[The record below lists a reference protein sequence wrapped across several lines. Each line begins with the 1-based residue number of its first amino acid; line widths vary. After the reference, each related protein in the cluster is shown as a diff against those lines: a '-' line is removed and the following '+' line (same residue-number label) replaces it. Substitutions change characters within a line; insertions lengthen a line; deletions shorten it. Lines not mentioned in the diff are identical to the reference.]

1 VSETEN
7 KIEIS
12 EVSCPDNCNMPEA
25 QKGCHFK
32 ATEKEFTCTKCQ
44 LRIRRNYNGYVL
56 QPSDFQ
62 EMLHGDKITAEEKRL
77 KDRDGT
83 ESLARL
89 MLDPSYRVCR
99 APKNKAV
106 LREQVQE
113 ICPKC
118 GAKLHLVTRGNGTKY
133 YGCSGNCTFFKEYVP
148 HTFSRQAQAP
158 ARIIPKPNNGKAA
171 GPETKPAASITQPG
185 EIDPIFS
192 SLFPSEPTEAKGPVL
207 DAAGKP
213 EEPAEPEILNSDIFN
228 IDPLLKLPDD
238 FKEPLMPDMPADPA
252 VPDEPPTFPGSAP
265 TAEEKSNTAAAA
277 ESSDGAATDAK
288 ASGETATD
296 SGGGNYKYA
305 HIPRFVRDML
315 ELPKD
320 TLTAMAPKIAPENR
334 APAQKGPAGPKGDE
348 VVLPPHPELPLA
360 DLAHSSSASQ
370 APAGTSPSTGISL
383 S

>member
-1 VSETEN
+1 MAPN
-7 KIEIS
+7 RWRG
-12 EVSCPDNCNMPEA
+12 SCWTHLIGSAALPR
-25 QKGCHFK
+25 
-32 ATEKEFTCTKCQ
+32 TKPFS
-44 LRIRRNYNGYVL
+44 G
-56 QPSDFQ
+56 S
-62 EMLHGDKITAEEKRL
+62 K
-77 KDRDGT
+77 
-83 ESLARL
+83 
-89 MLDPSYRVCR
+89 CR
-99 APKNKAV
+99 K
-106 LREQVQE
+106 
-113 ICPKC
+113 
-118 GAKLHLVTRGNGTKY
+118 
-133 YGCSGNCTFFKEYVP
+133 YVP
-148 HTFSRQAQAP
+148 SAARSFIWSPAEMGLSTMVVPAIARSSRNTFHTPSAGKLKRP
-158 ARIIPKPNNGKAA
+158 RGSSLKAA